1 MQQFC
6 TTCGCFSLILFVKER
21 LNSEYHQN
29 MKADF
34 VQTMKILVLCE
45 AVALFVCCV
54 GYQENPNILGN
65 TKQFWYNTLIR
76 YKQNQ
81 SLITNT
87 LLFDKL
93 YQ

>member
-6 TTCGCFSLILFVKER
+6 TTCGCFSLILFLRER
-21 LNSEYHQN
+21 LNSEYHQY

-34 VQTMKILVLCE
+34 VQIMKILVLCE

-54 GYQENPNILGN
+54 GYQENPNIPGN

-76 YKQNQ
+76 YKK
-81 SLITNT
+81 SIT
-87 LLFDKL
+87 DKQ
-93 YQ
+93 YIVIW